1 MSVARAVSQDG
12 EARGL
17 LGCGMLGRASCW
29 ARGRELGRCAPGG
42 PRGELGWVGE
52 GKRRWAGSGNDW
64 AGPQGL
70 DGFLVFRVPPLFY
83 FDF

>member
-1 MSVARAVSQDG
+1 MGEPSVACGPNGRWG
-12 EARGL
+12 EE
-17 LGCGMLGRASCW
+17 LGPGERECGVRLG
-29 ARGRELGRCAPGG
+29 RGRELGRCAPGG

-70 DGFLVFRVPPLFY
+70 DGFLVLGFLFITPN
-83 FDF
+83 